1 MDIVKLKKIT
11 TETQDIII
19 VAIRISEK
27 QQRDPLIELNNHI
40 NSVIINE
47 EFSKYDQTILFI
59 GDLNNYKHYKDVVF
73 KYKKK
78 HFGGNPKYRNYC
90 VTAEQQ
96 LKTSLY
102 VNVAE
107 DPETSWNTVKSAL
120 GAQNVKDPCYGI
132 IVRFTKEK
140 EIIYDNGG
148 NQTESVNF
156 KDSIE
161 TVASSKEYNRNKF

>member
-11 TETQDIII
+11 TEIQDIII
-19 VAIRISEK
+19 VAVRISKK
-27 QQRDPLIELNNHI
+27 QLEDKNIDLSKYIDAFI
-40 NSVIINE
+40 TNE

-59 GDLNNYKHYKDVVF
+59 GNLDDYKHYKDVVF

-120 GAQNVKDPCYGI
+120 GAQNIKDPCYGI

-140 EIIYDNGG
+140 EGIVEKGKNEP
-148 NQTESVNF
+148 N
-156 KDSIE
+156 KIE
-161 TVASSKEYNRNKF
+161 TL

>member
-19 VAIRISEK
+19 VAVRISKK
-27 QQRDPLIELNNHI
+27 QLEDRNIDLSKHI
-40 NSVIINE
+40 DAFITNE

-59 GDLNNYKHYKDVVF
+59 GDLNNYNHYKDVVF

-120 GAQNVKDPCYGI
+120 GAQNIKDPCYGI

-140 EIIYDNGG
+140 EIIDDNGG
-148 NQTESVNF
+148 NQTESINF

-161 TVASSKEYNRNKF
+161 VIASSKGV